1 MGTVVHSYH
10 TVLKQFVN
18 SVLKLQSVTISLR
31 VTFVVFDW
39 DANLFEIVI
48 FLNFHLILL

>member
-1 MGTVVHSYH
+1 MGTVVHLYH

-18 SVLKLQSVTISLR
+18 SVLKLQVVTIRLR

-39 DANLFEIVI
+39 DAN
-48 FLNFHLILL
+48 FLKL